1 MPKKANA
8 KHLARSCALQG
19 LYQWQLTGNDLSDI
33 DQSFAEL
40 IADEQEIA
48 KVNRRLFEELLHQIP
63 ARVTELDEAF
73 APFLDRSVDQL
84 DPVELGILRIGTYE
98 LLFKPDLP
106 YRVAINEGVELAK
119 EFGAEQ
125 SHRYINGIL
134 DRLAQKV
141 RAIEFGAKRGQRAA
155 SKGEG

>member
-1 MPKKANA
+1 MSKPNA

-40 IADEQEIA
+40 VAGEQEMA
-48 KVNRRLFEELLHQIP
+48 KVNRALFEELLHQIP
-63 ARVTELDEAF
+63 TLVTELDEAF
-73 APFLDRSVDQL
+73 ESFLDRSTDSL
-84 DPVELGILRIGTYE
+84 DPIELVILRIGAYE
-98 LLFKPDLP
+98 LLYKPELP

-125 SHRYINGIL
+125 SHKYINGIL
-134 DRLAQKV
+134 DKLAQKV
-141 RAIEFGAKRGQRAA
+141 RAIEVAAKRKQKTATKR
-155 SKGEG
+155 

>member
-1 MPKKANA
+1 MSKSNA

-40 IADEQEIA
+40 VAGEQEMA
-48 KVNRRLFEELLHQIP
+48 KMNRSLFEELLHQIP
-63 ARVTELDEAF
+63 SRVTELDEAYE
-73 APFLDRSVDQL
+73 PFLDRGAEQL
-84 DPVELGILRIGTYE
+84 DPIELVILRIGTYE
-98 LLFKPDLP
+98 LLYKPELP

-134 DRLAQKV
+134 DKLAQKV
-141 RAIEFGAKRGQRAA
+141 RAIEVAANKKQRA
-155 SKGEG
+155 SKG

>member
-1 MPKKANA
+1 MSKPNA

-19 LYQWQLTGNDLSDI
+19 LYQWQLSGNDLNDI

-40 IADEQEIA
+40 VAGEQEMA
-48 KVNRRLFEELLHQIP
+48 KVNRTLFDELLHQIP
-63 ARVTELDEAF
+63 ARVIELDEAYE
-73 APFLDRSVDQL
+73 PFLDREADQL
-84 DPVELGILRIGTYE
+84 DPIELVILRIGAYE
-98 LLFKPDLP
+98 LLFKPELP

-134 DRLAQKV
+134 DKLAQKV
-141 RAIEFGAKRGQRAA
+141 RAIEVAANKKQRA
-155 SKGEG
+155 SKG

>member
-1 MPKKANA
+1 MSKPNP

-40 IADEQEIA
+40 VAGEQEMGKI
-48 KVNRRLFEELLHQIP
+48 NRGLFDELLHQIP
-63 ARVTELDEAF
+63 ARVTELDEAYE
-73 APFLDRSVDQL
+73 PFLDRSADQL
-84 DPVELGILRIGTYE
+84 DPIELVILRIGAYE
-98 LLFKPDLP
+98 LLFKPELP

-134 DRLAQKV
+134 DKLAQKV
-141 RAIEFGAKRGQRAA
+141 RPVEVAAKKKQRS
-155 SKGEG
+155 SKR

>member
-1 MPKKANA
+1 MSKPNS

-33 DQSFAEL
+33 DQSYAEL
-40 IADEQEIA
+40 VAGEQEIT
-48 KVNRRLFEELLHQIP
+48 KVNRALFEELLHQIP
-63 ARVTELDEAF
+63 ARVTEIDEAYE
-73 APFLDRSVDQL
+73 PFLDRSAEQL
-84 DPVELGILRIGTYE
+84 DTIEQVILRIGSYE
-98 LLFKPDLP
+98 LLYKPELP

-134 DRLAQKV
+134 DKLAQKV
-141 RAIEFGAKRGQRAA
+141 RAIEVAANKKQRA
-155 SKGEG
+155 SKK

>member
-1 MPKKANA
+1 MSKPNA

-19 LYQWQLTGNDLSDI
+19 LYQWQLSGNDLNDI

-40 IADEQEIA
+40 VAGEQEMA
-48 KVNRRLFEELLHQIP
+48 KVNRPLFDELLHQIP
-63 ARVTELDEAF
+63 ARVIELDEAYE
-73 APFLDRSVDQL
+73 PFLDREADQL
-84 DPVELGILRIGTYE
+84 DPIELVILRIGAYE
-98 LLFKPDLP
+98 LLFKPELP

-134 DRLAQKV
+134 DKLAQKV
-141 RAIEFGAKRGQRAA
+141 RAIEVAANKKQRA
-155 SKGEG
+155 SKG